1 MSTTTLTKAARTLVA
16 STSNAVGATQR
27 GVRDLR
33 TSQGGIL
40 TGKITNGATGPSAQ
54 CEMRVL
60 IAHNDGATPAAGAA
74 GADWKTVQRFGGGTT
89 ANAVSEFVYQVD
101 PGIQHIEVEFT
112 GNVGQSVTVEA
123 FMTEIV
129 DAQTP

>member
-16 STSNAVGATQR
+16 SASNAAGATTR
-27 GVRDLR
+27 GTRDLR
-33 TSQGGIL
+33 TSQGGLL

-60 IAHNDGATPAAGAA
+60 VAHNDGTTPTAASA
-74 GADWKTVQRFGGGTT
+74 GADWKTVARFGGGTT
-89 ANAVSEFVYQVD
+89 ANAVTEFSYVVD

-112 GNVGQSVTVEA
+112 GNTGQAVTVEA
-123 FMTEIV
+123 AMSEIV
-129 DAQTP
+129 DAQTV